1 MRPITL
7 KLNNFGPFLNE
18 TIDFNYVDN
27 NQLFLI
33 SGKTGSGKT
42 MIFDA
47 IVYAL
52 FGEASTKDRKE
63 GDLRSHFA
71 ESKKPMVVE
80 FEFKLRN
87 QYFKIKRQGAF
98 VKEGNKNKTLGQLAV
113 YQMETEEYELRESKI
128 TNGNQFIKELLGVN
142 AEQFRQLFILPQG
155 EFKRFLLSKSSEKQ
169 EILRT
174 LFNSQRFEEIQKN
187 LSEDVKEVRGQIEQ
201 KYHLLETNWLD
212 LETFDDETL
221 IENKSI
227 NPRQTNQV
235 LEVLNVFDEKA
246 EQIQNKLKQQKVE
259 HKTKLNDAE
268 VCLKNNQKLE
278 ETLNKLAENQQ
289 NYEQLLT
296 HENEINEK
304 INRLNAINEV
314 RPIANLLESKDE
326 LYTKKQ
332 KIKEDINKKIE
343 IISELEIQ
351 IKKAVEQLEVHKNE
365 SGKITDSKNFIEK
378 TKLFFERSQKYKS
391 AYEEQQSLK
400 EGFASLQTK
409 LDTQIQQLDEIKGKL
424 NGRVPNY
431 KNIEQVNETIHK
443 LNNEVT
449 VLKQNELDKK
459 EYLQLLERKHQ
470 KVNYSEKLNDEIQQ
484 LTEAYKKI
492 DKTSIDLNNKQDLI
506 STLQSAINVGDTCP
520 ICGNQVHT
528 IVQHIDFDD
537 ITARHQSL
545 SQLEQKK
552 NDTTGDSIKVESE
565 LNYIEEQLAKFD
577 EDKLEKI
584 NYHELEMEVKEK
596 TEQKHTIEKEN
607 EEIVELRELQQQNE
621 HQYHQLELDKKTKQ
635 HNLKELEIA
644 INDFENTTGYTDV
657 NAFIEVF
664 ENNQSEI
671 EKYEKNLGE
680 LENNIQ
686 QYKSELA
693 IEQNNKNHLDNNL
706 SEIEQEIKN
715 VSVKIDDEMQRIGFT
730 DLEQV
735 YNTVSKVIEKE
746 ALENEITEF
755 NKSRQSFELIISQLK
770 DEISDKKLEDT
781 QRLMEAF
788 EQQQQAFE
796 IISTELSQH
805 EYKVTFN
812 NKKISEIRDVIS
824 KLERELKTQ
833 QEVFQLAEILA
844 GKNEQKLTLEN
855 YVLIYYLERILA
867 QANQRLSLMTGQRY
881 QLTRRS
887 QVSLGYSGLEI
898 DVFDAHSNQS
908 RHISSLSGGETFQ
921 ASLALA
927 LGLSEIVQ
935 QESGGIALDSM
946 FVDEGFGTLDQE
958 TLETALDTLLSLK
971 STGRMVGIISH
982 VSELKQRIPLI
993 LEVASEQYQS
1003 TTTFK
1008 KQ

>member
-7 KLNNFGPFLNE
+7 KLNNFGPFLDE
-18 TIDFNYVDN
+18 TIDFNYVN
-27 NQLFLI
+27 HNQLFLI

-63 GDLRSHFA
+63 SDLRSHFA
-71 ESKKPMVVE
+71 ESKLPMVVE

-113 YQMETEEYELRESKI
+113 YEMETEKYELRESKI

-174 LFNSQRFEEIQKN
+174 LFNSQRFEEIQKY

-201 KYHLLETNWLD
+201 KYHLLEKNWLD
-212 LETFDDETL
+212 LETFNDETL
-221 IENKSI
+221 IENKAI

-235 LEVLNVFDEKA
+235 LEVLNMFDEKA
-246 EQIQNKLKQQKVE
+246 EHIHNKLKQQKVE
-259 HKTKLNDAE
+259 YKTKLNDAE
-268 VCLKNNQKLE
+268 TCLKNNQKLE
-278 ETLNKLAENQQ
+278 ETLNKLEENQR
-289 NYEQLLT
+289 NYERLLT
-296 HENEINEK
+296 QENNINEK

-314 RPIANLLESKDE
+314 RPIAHLLESKDE
-326 LYTKKQ
+326 LYAKQQ
-332 KIKEDINKKIE
+332 KIKEDINKKIKN
-343 IISELEIQ
+343 ISELETQ
-351 IKKAVEQLEVHKNE
+351 IEKADEQLEAHKND
-365 SGKITDSKNFIEK
+365 SDKITDSKNFIEK
-378 TKLFFERSQKYKS
+378 TKLFFERSQKYKA
-391 AYEEQQSLK
+391 AYEDQRSLQ
-400 EGFASLQTK
+400 EGFISLQTEID
-409 LDTQIQQLDEIKGKL
+409 LQIKQLEEIKGKI

-431 KNIEQVNETIHK
+431 KKVEQVNETIYK

-459 EYLQLLERKHQ
+459 EYRQLQERKQQ
-470 KVNYSEKLNDEIQQ
+470 KANDSKKLSDELQQ
-484 LTEAYKKI
+484 LTNAYKKI

-528 IVQHIDFDD
+528 ITQHIDFDD
-537 ITARHQSL
+537 LTARHQSL
-545 SQLEQKK
+545 AQLEREK
-552 NDTTGDSIKVESE
+552 NDKTEDKIKVESE

-577 EDKLEKI
+577 KEKLENI
-584 NYHELEMEVKEK
+584 NYQELEVEVKKK
-596 TEQKHTIEKEN
+596 TEQKQIIEKEN
-607 EEIVELRELQQQNE
+607 EAIVELKKLQQQYE
-621 HQYHQLELDKKTKQ
+621 QQYHQLELDKKTKQ
-635 HNLKELEIA
+635 HNLKQNEIT

-657 NAFIEVF
+657 DTFIEVF

-671 EKYEKNLGE
+671 EKYEKNLGA

-686 QYKSELA
+686 QYKSEFA
-693 IEQNNKNHLDNNL
+693 IEQNNKNHLSNNS

-715 VSVKIDDEMQRIGFT
+715 VSVKIDDEMKRIGFT

-735 YNTVSKVIEKE
+735 YNTVSKVSEKE
-746 ALENEITEF
+746 SLENEITEF
-755 NKSRQSFELIISQLK
+755 NKSKQSFEVVISQLK
-770 DEISDKKLEDT
+770 AELSGKKLEDT
-781 QRLMEAF
+781 QHLMEVF

-796 IISTELSQH
+796 LIATELSQH
-805 EYKVTFN
+805 EYKIAFN
-812 NKKISEIRDVIS
+812 NKKISEIRDIIGN
-824 KLERELKTQ
+824 LESELKTQ

-887 QVSLGYSGLEI
+887 QVSQGYSGLEI

-993 LEVASEQYQS
+993 LEVVTEQYQS

>member
-18 TIDFNYVDN
+18 KIDFNYVNN

-63 GDLRSHFA
+63 SDLRSHFA
-71 ESKKPMVVE
+71 ESKMPMVVE

-113 YQMETEEYELRESKI
+113 YQMETEKYELRESKI

-212 LETFDDETL
+212 LETFNDETL
-221 IENKSI
+221 IENKAI

-235 LEVLNVFDEKA
+235 LKVLNVFDEKA
-246 EQIQNKLKQQKVE
+246 EHIHNKLKQQKVE
-259 HKTKLNDAE
+259 YKTKLNDAE
-268 VCLKNNQKLE
+268 ACLKNNQKLE
-278 ETLNKLAENQQ
+278 ETLNKLEENQR
-289 NYEQLLT
+289 NYERLLT
-296 HENEINEK
+296 QENNINEK

-314 RPIANLLESKDE
+314 RPIAHLLQSRDE
-326 LYTKKQ
+326 LYTKQQ
-332 KIKEDINKKIE
+332 KIKEDINKKIK

-351 IKKAVEQLEVHKNE
+351 IEKANEQLDAHKND
-365 SGKITDSKNFIEK
+365 SAKITDIKNFIEK
-378 TKLFFERSQKYKS
+378 TKLFFERSQKYKE
-391 AYEEQQSLK
+391 AYEEQQSFK
-400 EGFASLQTK
+400 EGFVSLQTK
-409 LDTQIQQLDEIKGKL
+409 IDTQIKQLDEIKEKI
-424 NGRVPNY
+424 NGRVQNY
-431 KNIEQVNETIHK
+431 KKIEQINETIYR

-459 EYLQLLERKHQ
+459 EYLQLQERKQQ
-470 KVNYSEKLNDEIQQ
+470 KANDSKKLSDELQQ
-484 LTEAYKKI
+484 LTNAYKKI

-528 IVQHIDFDD
+528 ITQHIDFDD
-537 ITARHQSL
+537 LTARHQSL
-545 SQLEQKK
+545 AQLEQEK
-552 NDTTGDSIKVESE
+552 NDRTEDKIKVESE

-577 EDKLEKI
+577 EEKLENI
-584 NYHELEMEVKEK
+584 NYQELEVEVKKK
-596 TEQKHTIEKEN
+596 TEQKQIIEKEN
-607 EEIVELRELQQQNE
+607 EAIVELKELQQQYE
-621 HQYHQLELDKKTKQ
+621 QQYHQLELDKKTKQ
-635 HNLKELEIA
+635 HNLKQNEIT
-644 INDFENTTGYTDV
+644 INDFENTTGYSDV
-657 NAFIEVF
+657 DTFIELF
-664 ENNQSEI
+664 ENNKSEI
-671 EKYEKNLGE
+671 EKYEKNLDE
-680 LENNIQ
+680 LEKNIQ
-686 QYKSELA
+686 QYKSKLA
-693 IEQNNKNHLDNNL
+693 IEQNNRNHLSNNL
-706 SEIEQEIKN
+706 SEIEQETKN
-715 VSVKIDDEMQRIGFT
+715 ISVKIDDEMKHIGFT

-735 YNTVSKVIEKE
+735 YNTVSKVSEKE
-746 ALENEITEF
+746 TLENEITEF
-755 NKSRQSFELIISQLK
+755 NKSKQSFEVVISQLK
-770 DEISDKKLEDT
+770 EEISDKKLEDT
-781 QRLMEAF
+781 QHLIEAF

-796 IISTELSQH
+796 LICTDLSQH
-805 EYKVTFN
+805 EYKVAFN
-812 NKKISEIRDVIS
+812 NKKINEIRDIIG
-824 KLERELKTQ
+824 KLESELKTQ

-887 QVSLGYSGLEI
+887 QVSQGYSGLEI

-993 LEVASEQYQS
+993 LEVVTEQYQS

>member
-1 MRPITL
+1 M
-7 KLNNFGPFLNE
+7 
-18 TIDFNYVDN
+18 
-27 NQLFLI
+27 
-33 SGKTGSGKT
+33 
-42 MIFDA
+42 
-47 IVYAL
+47 
-52 FGEASTKDRKE
+52 
-63 GDLRSHFA
+63 
-71 ESKKPMVVE
+71 
-80 FEFKLRN
+80 
-87 QYFKIKRQGAF
+87 
-98 VKEGNKNKTLGQLAV
+98 
-113 YQMETEEYELRESKI
+113 
-128 TNGNQFIKELLGVN
+128 
-142 AEQFRQLFILPQG
+142 
-155 EFKRFLLSKSSEKQ
+155 
-169 EILRT
+169 
-174 LFNSQRFEEIQKN
+174 
-187 LSEDVKEVRGQIEQ
+187 
-201 KYHLLETNWLD
+201 
-212 LETFDDETL
+212 
-221 IENKSI
+221 
-227 NPRQTNQV
+227 
-235 LEVLNVFDEKA
+235 
-246 EQIQNKLKQQKVE
+246 
-259 HKTKLNDAE
+259 
-268 VCLKNNQKLE
+268 
-278 ETLNKLAENQQ
+278 
-289 NYEQLLT
+289 
-296 HENEINEK
+296 
-304 INRLNAINEV
+304 
-314 RPIANLLESKDE
+314 
-326 LYTKKQ
+326 
-332 KIKEDINKKIE
+332 
-343 IISELEIQ
+343 
-351 IKKAVEQLEVHKNE
+351 
-365 SGKITDSKNFIEK
+365 
-378 TKLFFERSQKYKS
+378 
-391 AYEEQQSLK
+391 
-400 EGFASLQTK
+400 
-409 LDTQIQQLDEIKGKL
+409 
-424 NGRVPNY
+424 
-431 KNIEQVNETIHK
+431 
-443 LNNEVT
+443 
-449 VLKQNELDKK
+449 
-459 EYLQLLERKHQ
+459 
-470 KVNYSEKLNDEIQQ
+470 
-484 LTEAYKKI
+484 
-492 DKTSIDLNNKQDLI
+492 I

-537 ITARHQSL
+537 LTARHQSL

-552 NDTTGDSIKVESE
+552 NDTTGDRIKVESE

-577 EDKLEKI
+577 KDKLEKI

-607 EEIVELRELQQQNE
+607 EEVVELRELQQQNE

-657 NAFIEVF
+657 NAFIEIF

-693 IEQNNKNHLDNNL
+693 IEQNNKNHLDKNL

-812 NKKISEIRDVIS
+812 NKKISEIRDIIS
-824 KLERELKTQ
+824 KLESELKTQ

-993 LEVASEQYQS
+993 LEVSSEQYQS

>member
-1 MRPITL
+1 MRPMTL

-18 TIDFNYVDN
+18 TIDFNYVNN

-63 GDLRSHFA
+63 SDLRSHFA
-71 ESKKPMVVE
+71 ESKKPMIVE

-113 YQMETEEYELRESKI
+113 YEMEAETYGLRESKI
-128 TNGNQFIKELLGVN
+128 TNGNQFIKGLLGVN

-201 KYHLLETNWLD
+201 RYHLLETNWLD
-212 LETFDDETL
+212 LETFNDETL
-221 IENKSI
+221 IEYKSI

-235 LEVLNVFDEKA
+235 LEVLDVFDEKA
-246 EQIQNKLKQQKVE
+246 KQKQNKLKQQKDE

-268 VCLKNNQKLE
+268 ACLKNNQKLE

-296 HENEINEK
+296 QENDINEK
-304 INRLNAINEV
+304 IKRLNAINEV
-314 RPIANLLESKDE
+314 RPIANLLESKDK
-326 LYTKKQ
+326 LYTKQQ
-332 KIKEDINKKIE
+332 KIKEDINEKKE

-351 IKKAVEQLEVHKNE
+351 IKKADEQLDAHKNE
-365 SGKITDSKNFIEK
+365 SEKITDSKNFIEK
-378 TKLFFERSQKYKS
+378 TKLFFERSQKYKA
-391 AYEEQQSLK
+391 AYEEQQSFQ

-409 LDTQIQQLDEIKGKL
+409 LEALIQQLEEIKGKI

-431 KNIEQVNETIHK
+431 KKIEQVNETIYS
-443 LNNEVT
+443 LNNEVA

-459 EYLQLLERKHQ
+459 EYLQLQERKHQ
-470 KVNYSEKLNDEIQQ
+470 KANYSEKLNDELQQ
-484 LTEAYKKI
+484 LTDAYKKI

-528 IVQHIDFDD
+528 ITQHIDFDD
-537 ITARHQSL
+537 LTARHQSL
-545 SQLEQKK
+545 AQLEQKK
-552 NDTTGDSIKVESE
+552 NATTEDKIKVESE

-577 EDKLEKI
+577 KEKLENT
-584 NYHELEMEVKEK
+584 NYHELETEVKK
-596 TEQKHTIEKEN
+596 KIAQKQKIEKEN
-607 EEIVELRELQQQNE
+607 EEIVELKELQQQYE
-621 HQYHQLELDKKTKQ
+621 QQFHQLELDKKTKQ
-635 HNLKELEIA
+635 HNLKENEIA
-644 INDFENTTGYTDV
+644 INDFENTTGFTNVD
-657 NAFIEVF
+657 AFIKIF
-664 ENNQSEI
+664 ENYQSEI
-671 EKYEKNLGE
+671 EKYEKNLEE
-680 LENNIQ
+680 LENSIQ

-693 IEQNNKNHLDNNL
+693 LEQNNKNHLNNSS
-706 SEIEQEIKN
+706 SEIEQEIN
-715 VSVKIDDEMQRIGFT
+715 NINVKIDDEMKRIGFT
-730 DLEQV
+730 DIEQV
-735 YNTVSKVIEKE
+735 YNTVSKVKEKE
-746 ALENEITEF
+746 SLENEITEF
-755 NKSRQSFELIISQLK
+755 NKSKQSFELVISQLK

-781 QRLMEAF
+781 QQLTEAF

-796 IISTELSQH
+796 LISSELSQH
-805 EYKVTFN
+805 EYKITFN
-812 NKKISEIRDVIS
+812 NKKISEIKEIIG
-824 KLERELKTQ
+824 KLESELKTQ
-833 QEVFQLAEILA
+833 QEIFQLAEILA

-881 QLTRRS
+881 QLVRKS
-887 QVSLGYSGLEI
+887 QVSQGYSGLEI

-993 LEVASEQYQS
+993 LEVVTEQYQS
-1003 TTTFK
+1003 VTTFK